1 MAAAKAQ
8 ILRQFDWWQMMIG
21 YTERQ
26 IRDYQSFNTGLSFS
40 RDLRRDVTRTYQQ
53 AKGNVPHTRAGK
65 RLKRLF
71 LEILQVLSNQILS
84 VPKRDLVYDDLV
96 RFKDQLVEAKRLITT
111 N

>member
-1 MAAAKAQ
+1 
-8 ILRQFDWWQMMIG
+8 MIG

-40 RDLRRDVTRTYQQ
+40 RDLRRDVTRTYQR
-53 AKGNVPHTRAGK
+53 AKGNVPYTRAGK
-65 RLKRLF
+65 LLKRLF

-96 RFKDQLVEAKRLITT
+96 RFKDQLVEAKRLITA